1 MSEAVPAALVEA
13 DQNPLRAH
21 YKKCIQQFLRTVVVV
36 DDRAYRPESPQEAT
50 IIEALPVNPLGE
62 LAFGDTSSAGVDEV
76 PVEEEPVEDEAHE
89 LDGPGLVRLFA
100 QKGVVCSIIQPP
112 SNQET
117 QALVDEIETIAQVAD
132 VLVLDWELR
141 PGDHTASLEAILQ
154 IIDNDFASGGRL
166 RFIVVY
172 TAARQ
177 RIVKNT
183 IKAALKERFNP
194 DAVKL
199 DGHLIKIE
207 HACVVVLNKPSHANS
222 GAVPLDELPDA
233 ILEHHASFSSGLLPA
248 AAISA
253 IGTLRGHTHQIL
265 GQFHEG
271 LDAAF
276 IAHRALIPK
285 PDDAEMHLL
294 ELVADSLYH
303 LMLSEGVR
311 DHLSDQLCIAR
322 LETLQDKHGFSEE
335 QMHLVAQCVSAYGS
349 DKVGVIREM
358 LGLGIEEKNPER
370 RFIARLYGH
379 VGEAESRRKEMAF
392 LHDFTR
398 THLHKRTDDNPPR
411 LTMGTVVAFCR
422 GESFDYQMC
431 IQPRCDSVRIDRPR
445 SFPFI
450 SLENSDQPNVH
461 LSWAGSYKSLSSSE
475 KLFDIRINVFGGGA
489 SVPAIYAQLDA
500 QVGKWYFEDSA
511 GSRFYWVGDLR
522 KDKAQRL
529 ASKIASRLHMP
540 GINEYEPTRRPD

>member
-1 MSEAVPAALVEA
+1 MSEVVPVALVETGH
-13 DQNPLRAH
+13 NPLQAH
-21 YKKCIQQFLRTVVVV
+21 YRSCVQRFLRTVVVF
-36 DDRAYRPESPQEAT
+36 DDRAYRVVSPEVPSFIGA
-50 IIEALPVNPLGE
+50 APVNPLGFMA
-62 LAFGDTSSAGVDEV
+62 LDSASSAVLEES
-76 PVEEEPVEDEAHE
+76 VEELIEDEAHE

-100 QKGVVCSIIQPP
+100 QKGVVCSIVEPP
-112 SNQET
+112 ANHDK
-117 QALVDEIETIAQVAD
+117 QALVDEIKTIAQVAD
-132 VLVLDWELR
+132 VLVLDWELS

-154 IIDNDFASGGRL
+154 IIESDFGNGGRL

-172 TAARQ
+172 TAAKQ
-177 RIVKNT
+177 RTVKGA
-183 IKAALKERFNP
+183 IRAALKGKFDP
-194 DAVKL
+194 DSVAV

-207 HACVVVLNKPSHANS
+207 HACVVVLNKPSHANT
-222 GAVPLDELPDA
+222 GAVPLEKLPDA

-253 IGTLRGHTHQIL
+253 MGTLRGHTHQVL
-265 GQFHEG
+265 GQFHKG

-285 PDDAEMHLL
+285 PEDAEMHLL

-322 LETLQDKHGFSEE
+322 LGTLQANHGFSEE
-335 QMHLVAQCVSAYGS
+335 QMRLIAQCVSTYGS
-349 DKVGVIREM
+349 DKVGMIRQV
-358 LGLGIEEKNPER
+358 LGLGAEARNPER
-370 RFIARLYGH
+370 DFMSRLYGH

-398 THLHKRTDDNPPR
+398 THLHKQASDNPPK
-411 LTMGTVVAFCR
+411 LTMGTVVAITR

-431 IQPRCDSVRIDRPR
+431 IQPRCDSVRIERPR
-445 SFPFI
+445 GFPFI
-450 SLENSDQPNVH
+450 SLENSDQPNIH
-461 LSWAGSYKSLSSSE
+461 LNWSGVYKALASSE
-475 KLFDIRINVFGGGA
+475 KLFDIKISEFGKNC
-489 SVPAIYAQLDA
+489 SVPAIYAQLD
-500 QVGKWYFEDSA
+500 QEMSKWYFEDSS
-511 GSRFYWVGDLR
+511 GLKLYWVGDIR

-540 GINEYEPTRRPD
+540 GINEYEPTRRAD